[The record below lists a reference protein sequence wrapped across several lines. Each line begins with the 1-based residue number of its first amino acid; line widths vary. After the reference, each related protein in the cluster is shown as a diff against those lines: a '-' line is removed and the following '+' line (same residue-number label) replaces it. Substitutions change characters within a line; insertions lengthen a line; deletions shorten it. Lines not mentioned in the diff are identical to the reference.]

1 MTKWDGKSKGT
12 PLGYKIFIFIIQ
24 KIGIKSAYFVLYFVA
39 FYYLLF
45 SKKGSKAS
53 FLYFRK
59 RRKKTILK
67 AVLSVYKM
75 NFVFGQTIIDR
86 VAITSGLKNKFSFKS
101 KGDEIIEGLLKEK
114 KGGILIS
121 AHIGNFELSDFFFTE
136 VASFSQICIVTTDN
150 EHKAIKDQIN
160 KSNRVSSTKF
170 IIIKEDFSHVF
181 EINNALNNNNI
192 ICFTGD
198 RYIEGTK
205 KIEGEFLGK
214 ETSFPAGPF
223 ILGARLQ
230 VPVLFVYVMK
240 HSTKQYRLYAEKAE
254 FKHRDVQSLLASYIK
269 SMESVL
275 KKYPYQWFNFFDFW
289 NDLKQES

>member
-45 SKKGSKAS
+45 STKGSKAS

-59 RRKKTILK
+59 RRKKTVLNSILS
-67 AVLSVYKM
+67 AYKI
-75 NFVFGQTIIDR
+75 NFVFGQTIIDK

-101 KGDEIIEGLLKEK
+101 KGNEIIEELLKEK

-136 VASFSQICIVTTDN
+136 VDSFSQICIVTTDN
-150 EHKAIKDQIN
+150 EHKAIKEQIT
-160 KSNRVSSTKF
+160 KSNRFSSTKF
-170 IIIKEDFSHVF
+170 IIIKDDFTHVF
-181 EINNALNNNNI
+181 EINDALKNNNL

-205 KIEGEFLGK
+205 TIDGNFLGK
-214 ETSFPAGPF
+214 ETRFPAGPF
-223 ILGARLQ
+223 LLGSRLQ

-240 HSTKQYRLYAEKAE
+240 HSDKQYRLYAERAA
-254 FKHRDVQSLLASYIK
+254 FKHRDAQGLLSSYIK
-269 SMESVL
+269 SMELILS
-275 KKYPYQWFNFFDFW
+275 KYPYQWFNFFDFW
-289 NDLKQES
+289 NDLK